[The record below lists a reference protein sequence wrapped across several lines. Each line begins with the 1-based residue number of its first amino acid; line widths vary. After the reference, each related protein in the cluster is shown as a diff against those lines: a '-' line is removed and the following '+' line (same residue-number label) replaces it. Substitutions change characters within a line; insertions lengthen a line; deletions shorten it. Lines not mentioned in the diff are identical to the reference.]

1 MALTIGCAA
10 FVLGEKKKKKFTKSQ
25 DRETHGK
32 NQTSESGH
40 TPINGIKMG
49 GIITILQ
56 LIIL

>member
-10 FVLGEKKKKKFTKSQ
+10 FVLGEKKKKFTKSQ

-49 GIITILQ
+49 GIIIILQ